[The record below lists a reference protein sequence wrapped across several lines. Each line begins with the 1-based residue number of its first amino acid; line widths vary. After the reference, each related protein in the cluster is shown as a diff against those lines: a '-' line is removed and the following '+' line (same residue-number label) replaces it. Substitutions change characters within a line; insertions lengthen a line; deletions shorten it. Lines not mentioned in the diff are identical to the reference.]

1 MFSLRSWAEHVAASS
16 QISMCFPFAFP
27 FVFQVPAWVVL
38 PSSNDDAFGIL
49 QPTWY
54 YDFKISVYCVWRPF
68 ERHSY
73 STKVA
78 FQHKNTQNLTPFLS
92 ACLCYCCKAVSWAS
106 LCQPQV
112 IILTPRCFNLLRPE
126 KVSKSYFGFFLET
139 NFSRNW
145 AHILSSRSAS
155 FQPF

>member
-1 MFSLRSWAEHVAASS
+1 MKQQIRTPCGKPNRYAWETPHKFLEKFSKNLYGTTGGTQFALSPSCHVTETEISYHVTQNEKAFLALLEHHLPDVHAYADDTRLCSSFKSDSSAEQSRV
-16 QISMCFPFAFP
+16 
-27 FVFQVPAWVVL
+27 AWVVL

-78 FQHKNTQNLTPFLS
+78 F
-92 ACLCYCCKAVSWAS
+92 
-106 LCQPQV
+106 
-112 IILTPRCFNLLRPE
+112 
-126 KVSKSYFGFFLET
+126 
-139 NFSRNW
+139 
-145 AHILSSRSAS
+145 
-155 FQPF
+155 

>member
-1 MFSLRSWAEHVAASS
+1 MPDVSKNQLGAKDGMSRKVQNLSPVIKKFILFPIACISGRMFSLRSWAEHVAASS

-27 FVFQVPAWVVL
+27 FVFQVPAAWVVL

-49 QPTWY
+49 QPAWY

-78 FQHKNTQNLTPFLS
+78 FQDKNTQNLTPFLS
-92 ACLCYCCKAVSWAS
+92 ACLCYCCKAVSWPS
-106 LCQPQV
+106 P
-112 IILTPRCFNLLRPE
+112 
-126 KVSKSYFGFFLET
+126 
-139 NFSRNW
+139 
-145 AHILSSRSAS
+145 LSTAGNY
-155 FQPF
+155 PDT